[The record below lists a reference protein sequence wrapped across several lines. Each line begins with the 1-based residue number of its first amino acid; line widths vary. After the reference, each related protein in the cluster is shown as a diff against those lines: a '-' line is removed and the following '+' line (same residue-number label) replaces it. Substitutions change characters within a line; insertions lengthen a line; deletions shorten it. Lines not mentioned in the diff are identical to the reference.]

1 VSVVTDGWHDEE
13 LLAALRDAISARG
26 VVPPEFIAAGKNA
39 FAWHSIDAELAR
51 LTYDSTRGADFAEV
65 TRTDAASIRSLTF
78 TSARLTIEL
87 EVAGDALLGQVV
99 PGQAAMIEIQTQEQV
114 ESISS
119 DEIGSFSVQPVPRG
133 PFRLRCRAEGGV
145 DVLTGWI
152 TL

>member
-1 VSVVTDGWHDEE
+1 MNVVTDGWNDEE
-13 LLAALRDAISARG
+13 LLAALRDAIRARAA
-26 VVPPEFIAAGKNA
+26 VPPEFIAAGKNA
-39 FAWHSIDAELAR
+39 FAWHGVDAELAR
-51 LTYDSTRGADFAEV
+51 LTYDSTRRPDLAGV

-87 EVAGDALLGQVV
+87 EVAGDALLGQIV
-99 PGQAAMIEIQTQEQV
+99 PGQAATIEIQTQEQV

-119 DEIGSFSVQPVPRG
+119 DEIGCFTVQPVPRG